1 MFGKGFRLH
10 GMAKPSLT
18 LVTYKR
24 GDVVDVKIDG
34 SQHKGQPYK
43 TFHGKT
49 GIVFNVTKTSVGVQM
64 MKKVKHRLIQKRFHA
79 RIEHVHPSNSRKDF
93 LERVIQNDLKRKE
106 AKAKGEKYVGKRQP
120 KQPKAAFTVTADPA
134 NPAIMVMPKAFE
146 YLI

>member
-10 GMAKPSLT
+10 GMAKPSMT

-24 GDVVDVKIDG
+24 GDVVDIKVDG

-49 GIVFNVTKTSVGVQM
+49 GIVFNVTKTSVGVQL
-64 MKKVKHRLIQKRFHA
+64 MKKVKHRLVQKRFHA
-79 RIEHVHPSNSRKDF
+79 KVEHVRPSSSRKDF

-106 AKAKGEKYVGKRQP
+106 ARAKGERYVAKRQP
-120 KQPKAAFTVTADPA
+120 KGPKPACTVTVDAK
-134 NPAIMVMPKAFE
+134 NPPVMVMPKAFE

>member
-1 MFGKGFRLH
+1 MFGKGHRMH
-10 GMAKPSLT
+10 GMAPPSLT

-24 GDVVDVKIDG
+24 GDVVDIKVDG

-49 GIVFNVTKTSVGVQM
+49 GTVFNVTKSSVGIQL

-79 RIEHVHPSNSRKDF
+79 RVEHVKPSSSRKDF

-106 AKAKGEKYVGKRQP
+106 AKAKGEVYHGKRQP
-120 KQPKAAFTVTADPA
+120 KAPKAAFTVKIDASNAPEMIVQQKFD
-134 NPAIMVMPKAFE
+134 

>member
-24 GDVVDVKIDG
+24 GDVVDIKIDG

-49 GIVFNVTKTSVGVQM
+49 GTVFNVTKTAVGIELT
-64 MKKVKHRLIQKRFHA
+64 KKVKHRLVQKRFHA
-79 RIEHVHPSNSRKDF
+79 KVEHVRPSNSRKDF
-93 LERVIQNDLKRKE
+93 LNRVMENDLKRKE
-106 AKAKGEKYVGKRQP
+106 AKAKGVMYQAKRQP
-120 KQPKAAFTVTADPA
+120 KGPKPAHTVTVDPK
-134 NPAIMVMPKAFE
+134 NRPEMVMPKAFE

>member
-1 MFGKGFRLH
+1 MFGKGFRKH
-10 GMAKPSLT
+10 GNAAPSKT

-49 GIVFNVTKTSVGVQM
+49 GIVFNVTKSSVGVQL

-79 RIEHVHPSNSRKDF
+79 RVEHVLPSKSRKEF
-93 LERVIQNDLKRKE
+93 LERVQANDLKRKE
-106 AKAKGEKYVGKRQP
+106 GKAKGEKVATKRQP
-120 KQPKAAFTVTADPA
+120 KGPKSGYVVEVTEDNQPEM
-134 NPAIMVMPKAFE
+134 IMPRAFE

>member
-1 MFGKGFRLH
+1 MFGKGFRNH
-10 GMAKPSLT
+10 GNAKPSMT

-24 GDVVDVKIDG
+24 GDVVDIKVDG

-49 GIVFNVTKTSVGVQM
+49 GTVFNVTATSVGIQL

-79 RIEHVHPSNSRKDF
+79 RVEHIKPSNSRKDF
-93 LERVIQNDLKRKE
+93 LQRVIANDLKRKE
-106 AKAKGEKYVGKRQP
+106 AKEKGEKYDGKRQP
-120 KQPKAAFTVTADPA
+120 KGPKAAFTVTIDNK
-134 NPAIMVMPKAFE
+134 NPPEMVMPKAFE